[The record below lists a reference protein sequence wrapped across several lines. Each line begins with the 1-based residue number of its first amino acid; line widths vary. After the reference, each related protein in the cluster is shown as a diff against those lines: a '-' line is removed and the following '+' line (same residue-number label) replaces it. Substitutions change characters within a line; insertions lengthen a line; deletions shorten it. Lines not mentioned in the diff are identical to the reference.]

1 MFEKND
7 CPKCLI
13 DERTAKRDPTLA
25 MYMTEPS
32 FAIAT
37 NVKEEELGAPKRRL
51 EVTFTSDMGEDLS
64 LEDVYHA
71 YLQKLDDDDD
81 DEEEVADE
89 TNDEEEDEDAAN
101 EDEYDAEDATEVVVI
116 RPEDYFLTGVEFR
129 AQTISL
135 VYEARNG
142 IIVGEQAF
150 VPYGVF
156 FDPYVAK
163 DQLRIRVD
171 VVESDEIVEVYEIV
185 LGYDEE
191 GAGVAFVDFTGH
203 EGDPEAPLTEGS
215 FSFAVDPDYG
225 CEENLCE
232 K

>member
-25 MYMTEPS
+25 MCMTEPS

-64 LEDVYHA
+64 LEDVYNA
-71 YLQKLDDDDD
+71 YLQKLNDDD
-81 DEEEVADE
+81 DEEEG
-89 TNDEEEDEDAAN
+89 EDVAN
-101 EDEYDAEDATEVVVI
+101 EDEYGAEDATEVVVI
-116 RPEDYFLTGVEFR
+116 RPEDYFLTRVEFR

-142 IIVGEQAF
+142 IVVSEQAF

-156 FDPYVAK
+156 FDPYAAR

-215 FSFAVDPDYG
+215 FSFAVDLDYG
-225 CEENLCE
+225 H
-232 K
+232 KK